1 VKVWNGPLAWF
12 VVSGLFNVIFRQQT
26 GAVFQ
31 VIRAISFDP
40 VQLFRAVR
48 SFTVR
53 EPKAAA
59 TITYLADE
67 GPTPV
72 RVSQLPTLKVAAV
85 PKPDGHDR
93 N

>member
-12 VVSGLFNVIFRQQT
+12 VVSGLFNVIFRHQT
-26 GAVFQ
+26 GATFQ

-53 EPKAAA
+53 DPPP
-59 TITYLADE
+59 TVTYLADE

-72 RVSQLPTLKVAAV
+72 RASQLPTLKVAAV